1 MSIFERYPCRF
12 LQKLVLTSLMTLL
25 ATQAVTAANFATP
38 TEQVKDSVNQVLSI
52 LKNNT
57 LDRDQKWLEIGKIID
72 DRFDFRSMS
81 QSILAT
87 NWKRAAPEEREKF
100 VEYFSQYIEET
111 YRDKIEAYDN
121 QEIKFVDEKIYGK
134 RALVKML
141 IVTESTE
148 IPIDFRVKN
157 NDGEWFS
164 YDVVIEGVSLVNNYR
179 NTFAAIV
186 KNEGMDGLLLDIR
199 RRVEKHKGKTD
210 SGAVEADSEE
220 QPGAAL

>member
-1 MSIFERYPCRF
+1 M
-12 LQKLVLTSLMTLL
+12 KSLFFTLL
-25 ATQAVTAANFATP
+25 LFLGFVPSILAQQFATP
-38 TEQVKDSVNQVLSI
+38 TEQVKDSVTKVLNV
-52 LKNNT
+52 LKDPT
-57 LDRDQKWLEIGKIID
+57 LDRNAKWEKVGGIINE
-72 DRFDFRSMS
+72 RFDFRSMS

-87 NWKRAAPEEREKF
+87 NWKRATPEEREQF

-141 IVTESTE
+141 IVAEGIE

-179 NTFAAIV
+179 NTFSTIV
-186 KNEGMDGLLLDIR
+186 KNEGMEGLLNDIK
-199 RRVEKHKGKTD
+199 RRVDKHKKNQLKQGE
-210 SGAVEADSEE
+210 SGIE
-220 QPGAAL
+220 

>member
-1 MSIFERYPCRF
+1 MKPLF
-12 LQKLVLTSLMTLL
+12 LAILL
-25 ATQAVTAANFATP
+25 FFNFIPSASAQQFATP
-38 TEQVKDSVNQVLSI
+38 TEQVKDSVTKVLNV
-52 LKNNT
+52 LKNASLN
-57 LDRDQKWLEIGKIID
+57 RDEKWQEVGKIVNE
-72 DRFDFRSMS
+72 RFDFRSMS

-87 NWKRAAPEEREKF
+87 NWKRATPEEREQF

-141 IVTESTE
+141 IVTDSTE

-157 NDGEWFS
+157 NDGEWYS

-179 NTFAAIV
+179 NTFATIV
-186 KNEGMDGLLLDIR
+186 KNEGMDGLLSDIK
-199 RRVEKHKGKTD
+199 RRVAKHKKNENQPA
-210 SGAVEADSEE
+210 SSED
-220 QPGAAL
+220 L

>member
-1 MSIFERYPCRF
+1 MTGRILVFVGCF
-12 LQKLVLTSLMTLL
+12 LISFQGT
-25 ATQAVTAANFATP
+25 ATQFATP
-38 TEQVKDSVNQVLSI
+38 TEQVQDSVERVLEI
-52 LKNNT
+52 LKDGK
-57 LDRDQKWLEIGKIID
+57 LDRDQKWEKIGVIINE
-72 DRFDFRSMS
+72 RFDFRSMS

-87 NWKRAAPEEREKF
+87 NWKRATPEEREKF

-134 RALVKML
+134 RALVKMM
-141 IVTESTE
+141 IVTEHNE

-179 NTFAAIV
+179 TTFATIL
-186 KNEGMDGLLLDIR
+186 KNEGMDGLLDDIS
-199 RRVEKHKGKTD
+199 RRVQKYKEKQ
-210 SGAVEADSEE
+210 ALQEA
-220 QPGAAL
+220 PG